1 MKIQFPQVPTQV
13 WCLARAK
20 TFICGAFMHWNYLIV
35 QPDNPKNRKQE
46 SYCDHGIKCRLQ
58 IEVMVIPEVGNV
70 EPIFHPVVW
79 QLFCLVRVVISESK
93 PIQKEIP
100 MNQVESERRPLL
112 SARQVGVAAA
122 FGGAALAVVLAGLTI
137 PIPGTPVVTDPREIF
152 TTIGASLTGPI
163 GGIVI
168 GILAG
173 IAEPGIPLASLLAH
187 IVGGIYSGL
196 VYKNLS
202 WRFNQNK
209 VQSLVLWA
217 LQVIG
222 YYVLIVVPLFV
233 TGIMLFYPD
242 PANGTFFSFL
252 GVLEASVIPEL
263 TFATVVTT
271 IIMAALPERFRRPLW

>member
-1 MKIQFPQVPTQV
+1 MSLTS
-13 WCLARAK
+13 R
-20 TFICGAFMHWNYLIV
+20 
-35 QPDNPKNRKQE
+35 
-46 SYCDHGIKCRLQ
+46 
-58 IEVMVIPEVGNV
+58 V
-70 EPIFHPVVW
+70 EG
-79 QLFCLVRVVISESK
+79 E
-93 PIQKEIP
+93 
-100 MNQVESERRPLL
+100 NRPLL

-187 IVGGIYSGL
+187 IVGGIYNGFM
-196 VYKNLS
+196 YKNLS
-202 WRFNQNK
+202 WRSNENK
-209 VQSLVLWA
+209 GRSLVLWA

-233 TGIMLFYPD
+233 VGVMMFYPD
-242 PANGTFFSFL
+242 PANGTFFAFL
-252 GVLEASVIPEL
+252 TTLEASVIPEL
-263 TFATVVTT
+263 IFTTTVTT
-271 IIMAALPERFRRPLW
+271 IIMAALPERYRRPLW